1 MDGLE
6 FKSKINVWANAKQIQ
21 NQTKTSKK
29 RNEPEKIYRSCV
41 EVMRDN
47 LRSATKLIQFIYE
60 RTHSDCAALRHSE
73 LIVLRKWLMYLEQ

>member
-1 MDGLE
+1 MDVLE
-6 FKSKINVWANAKQIQ
+6 FKSKINVWANAKQMQ
-21 NQTKTSKK
+21 NQSKTQKK
-29 RNEPEKIYRSCV
+29 KLTGKKIYRSCV

-73 LIVLRKWLMYLEQ
+73 LTVLRKWLMYP